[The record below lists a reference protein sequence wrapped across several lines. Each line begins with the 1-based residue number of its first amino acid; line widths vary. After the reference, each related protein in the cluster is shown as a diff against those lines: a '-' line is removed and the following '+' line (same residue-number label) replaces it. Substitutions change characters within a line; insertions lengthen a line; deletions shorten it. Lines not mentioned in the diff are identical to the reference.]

1 MRPEV
6 RRGRTRGF
14 VMGVIGMI
22 PEVTLLPM
30 VCIKPW
36 AGGLPRERDEIDRC
50 DGIFGMLRDVRDAR
64 DVTGCCTGCTGYSGY
79 SGCSG

>member
-36 AGGLPRERDEIDRC
+36 AGGLLGSGMRLIDV
-50 DGIFGMLRDVRDAR
+50 M
-64 DVTGCCTGCTGYSGY
+64 GYSGY
-79 SGCSG
+79 SG